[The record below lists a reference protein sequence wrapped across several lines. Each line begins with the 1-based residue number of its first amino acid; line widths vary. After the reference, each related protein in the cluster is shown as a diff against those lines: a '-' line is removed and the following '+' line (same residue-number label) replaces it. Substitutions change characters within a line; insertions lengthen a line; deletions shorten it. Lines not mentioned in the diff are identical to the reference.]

1 MLRVSVKSFV
11 SVIAAIVLMAGCGNA
26 NRSASTGEAQRAGSC
41 DYPVNG
47 EPVKPVDP
55 PNAQDVINT
64 GEASAILHMTAGDVT
79 ITMDRSG
86 APCTINSFLSLA
98 EQGWLDNS
106 KCHRLTDHGIFVLQC
121 GDPSGTGRGGPGY
134 TVPDELSPLTT
145 GLEGSGQGN
154 SAIYPRGTVAMA
166 NTGRPNTGGS
176 QFFIVW
182 EDSQLDPTYAVFGQ
196 VDEAGLAVVQD
207 IASQGV
213 DAEDET
219 SPIAEARITSV
230 TLG

>member
-1 MLRVSVKSFV
+1 MFRVSVKSLV
-11 SVIAAIVLMAGCGNA
+11 PLITAAVLVAGCGNA
-26 NRSASTGEAQRAGSC
+26 HQSASTGETQRAGTC
-41 DYPVNG
+41 NYPVSG
-47 EPVKPVDP
+47 EPAKPVDP
-55 PNAQDVINT
+55 PNTQDVINT
-64 GEASAILHMTAGDVT
+64 GQTSAILHMTAGDVT

-98 EQGWLDNS
+98 EQGWLNNS
-106 KCHRLTDHGIFVLQC
+106 ACHRLTDHGIFVLQC

-134 TVPDELSPLTT
+134 TVPDELDPLTT
-145 GLEGSGQGN
+145 GLETSGEGGV
-154 SAIYPRGTVAMA
+154 IYPRGTVAMA

-182 EDSQLDPTYAVFGQ
+182 EDSQLDPIYAVFGQ
-196 VDEAGLAVVQD
+196 VDEAGLAVIQD

-213 DAEDET
+213 DADDET
-219 SPIAEARITSV
+219 RPIAEALITSV